1 MMGQV
6 FWFLNEYHM
15 LKCFAYD
22 LSTVRNKHI
31 YIRNGNFVVR
41 SLTFR
46 KLIFFNRR
54 LECLE
59 RTLKFLHTKTIG
71 SGTSVQVIRFKHY
84 EQTTN
89 DPKQRD
95 LRIKTKQN
103 ALTINYWLNNCCANI
118 KDVPDLTIKQFITQ

>member
-1 MMGQV
+1 M
-6 FWFLNEYHM
+6 
-15 LKCFAYD
+15 
-22 LSTVRNKHI
+22 
-31 YIRNGNFVVR
+31 VR

-59 RTLKFLHTKTIG
+59 HTKTIG

-89 DPKQRD
+89 DSKQRD

-103 ALTINYWLNNCCANI
+103 ALTINYWLKNCCANI